1 MYGVTVMQVT
11 YTSLFL
17 NIWNNFRFLGH
28 YFLITFNIPNQF
40 DDHYASRYGKT
51 FGFGYFLY
59 NQHNDDPCI
68 KSNKLVALN
77 FFFEY

>member
-1 MYGVTVMQVT
+1 MLT
-11 YTSLFL
+11 
-17 NIWNNFRFLGH
+17 

-59 NQHNDDPCI
+59 NQHNDDP
-68 KSNKLVALN
+68 ALN
-77 FFFEY
+77 PISL